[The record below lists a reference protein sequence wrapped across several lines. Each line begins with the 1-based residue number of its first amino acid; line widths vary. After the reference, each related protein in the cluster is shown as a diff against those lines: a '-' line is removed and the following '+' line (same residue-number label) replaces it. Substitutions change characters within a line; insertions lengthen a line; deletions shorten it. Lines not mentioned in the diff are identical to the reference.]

1 MAIVREKIDDHLRK
15 TNAYQE
21 VKTLLAEHAKAAS
34 LTEGVSERAAL
45 ERLLSRTLPITAT
58 APPLAAP
65 TISSVALFPST
76 GGIASVTP
84 RANAAAVAEVVVPG
98 SAGAAAPVR
107 DVLQLRVA
115 LRGGRSF
122 TGGLVETSGGGVRWA
137 IRAHLLFKEQRA
149 TSAAVEMAVGDPNP
163 AVEGMFAFELC
174 ATAALPTK
182 CEELLAMKEP

>member
-21 VKTLLAEHAKAAS
+21 VKTLLAEHAKAAN

-76 GGIASVTP
+76 GGIASATP

-98 SAGAAAPVR
+98 SCASRCV
-107 DVLQLRVA
+107 V
-115 LRGGRSF
+115 GGRSQ
-122 TGGLVETSGGGVRWA
+122 VAWWR
-137 IRAHLLFKEQRA
+137 R
-149 TSAAVEMAVGDPNP
+149 AAVAYDGP
-163 AVEGMFAFELC
+163 
-174 ATAALPTK
+174 
-182 CEELLAMKEP
+182 